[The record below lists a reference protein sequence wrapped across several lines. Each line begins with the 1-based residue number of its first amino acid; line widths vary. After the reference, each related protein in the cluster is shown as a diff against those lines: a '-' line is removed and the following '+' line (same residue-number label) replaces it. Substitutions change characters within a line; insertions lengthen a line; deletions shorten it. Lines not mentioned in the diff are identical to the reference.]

1 MGRDAGFRDASALDY
16 VRSRSVGGL
25 SSSRR
30 AWCPQSRCT
39 TSPPRPAPRLRA
51 CRERGAS
58 HETDRE
64 VFQRSDGI
72 RRCLPGSHD
81 RNACRS
87 FHSHDRPRFSSL
99 PSAQPP
105 GSPLCDSR
113 MICKLV
119 WQGAGRRSSGQLR
132 TVLPQSGECGE
143 SFRLQTSRGLVS
155 WLRSSNSVPGR
166 GWVVFLLHR
175 NFSAHSLR
183 LVNFNEPA
191 IVNRQGDRAIT
202 DRTQGTHQFFKKLR
216 FFSSTGFK
224 RPFEGSRS
232 S

>member
-1 MGRDAGFRDASALDY
+1 MGRDAGVRDASTLEY

-39 TSPPRPAPRLRA
+39 TSPPRPRRRLCA

-87 FHSHDRPRFSSL
+87 LHSHDRPGFSSL

-105 GSPLCDSR
+105 GRSLCDSR

-119 WQGAGRRSSGQLR
+119 WQGAGS
-132 TVLPQSGECGE
+132 
-143 SFRLQTSRGLVS
+143 
-155 WLRSSNSVPGR
+155 
-166 GWVVFLLHR
+166 
-175 NFSAHSLR
+175 
-183 LVNFNEPA
+183 
-191 IVNRQGDRAIT
+191 
-202 DRTQGTHQFFKKLR
+202 
-216 FFSSTGFK
+216 
-224 RPFEGSRS
+224 SRS
-232 S
+232 SRAPASSGLSRVHALPNRWPFPPLSNPQFIGRLKIEPKLGCRAQVTC